1 MDRLDEFLH
10 RISLQHVAG
19 DSLSQ
24 HRLHAGSILV
34 GGKRQQSGLGMADP
48 DLPSGLWP
56 ASLRH
61 RHVENGHV
69 GGLRVGHQD
78 GLVRVLGDADQLQG
92 GLLVDEVGQGL
103 TNLRFVVG
111 DQDSDWSLAAPGGRG
126 RSREEFSVA
135 RLAGWECHGGIT
147 RMIGISD

>member
-1 MDRLDEFLH
+1 
-10 RISLQHVAG
+10 
-19 DSLSQ
+19 
-24 HRLHAGSILV
+24 
-34 GGKRQQSGLGMADP
+34 MADP
-48 DLPSGLWP
+48 DLPSGLGP
-56 ASLRH
+56 APLRH
-61 RHVENGHV
+61 RHVEDGHV

-111 DQDSDWSLAAPGGRG
+111 HQDSDRSLAAPGGRG

-135 RLAGWECHGGIT
+135 RLAGWECHDGIT
-147 RMIGISD
+147 WMIGISD